1 MECLLTG
8 TSRHNPA
15 PLIDGGLWR
24 VWQPGEYGVVLCY
37 GCLVGLDGEHLERM
51 TGRFK
56 QVQPPEWAKAA

>member
-24 VWQPGEYGVVLCY
+24 YYQPGEYAVVLCH
-37 GCLVGLDGEHLERM
+37 GCLRQFQDDPDTLG
-51 TGRFK
+51 GRYEPAR
-56 QVQPPEWAKAA
+56 PPAWEV